1 MFTSTIAIMFCIVC
15 TLVCCYVLS
24 SLQDSRVLHCYN
36 AHNDYVI
43 TLKAYNEVCSSVV
56 ETHHPYLL
64 DVSYCC
70 HSDGSCDHTV
80 LQDMQGI
87 HNDLTRRMASA
98 MKQYITLVSEK
109 VRDF

>member
-1 MFTSTIAIMFCIVC
+1 MLQCGGDP
-15 TLVCCYVLS
+15 S
-24 SLQDSRVLHCYN
+24 SL
-36 AHNDYVI
+36 
-43 TLKAYNEVCSSVV
+43 SVRC
-56 ETHHPYLL
+56 ELL
-64 DVSYCC
+64 LSY
-70 HSDGSCDHTV
+70 SDGSCDHTV